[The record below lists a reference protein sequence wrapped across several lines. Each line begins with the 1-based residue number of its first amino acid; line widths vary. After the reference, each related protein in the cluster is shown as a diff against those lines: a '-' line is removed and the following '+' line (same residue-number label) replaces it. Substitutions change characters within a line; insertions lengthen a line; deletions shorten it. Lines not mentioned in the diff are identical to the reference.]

1 MREMHATELEYFK
14 ETLVNRKA
22 QIEKNI
28 DGVEKEMDALRELEL
43 NDEGDYASVSNDN
56 MVENAIGNQQ
66 ELELFEIDLALAK
79 IKEGTYGICEM
90 CEECVG
96 VHRLKVK
103 PHAKYCI
110 DCREIAEKSA
120 Q

>member
-1 MREMHATELEYFK
+1 MRESELKFFE
-14 ETLVNRKA
+14 ETLLARKE

-28 DGVEKEMDALRELEL
+28 HGVEQEMDQLRGLEL

-56 MVENAIGNQQ
+56 MVENAIGTQQ
-66 ELELFEIDLALAK
+66 EMELHEIELALVK
-79 IKEGTYGICEM
+79 IKNGAYNVCEM
-90 CEECVG
+90 CEEPIG
-96 VHRLKVK
+96 IQRLKVK

-110 DCREIAEKSA
+110 DCREIAEKNG

>member
-1 MREMHATELEYFK
+1 MKEMHATEIEYFQD
-14 ETLVNRKA
+14 TLLSRKA

-28 DGVEKEMDALRELEL
+28 LGVEKEMNELRELEL

-56 MVENAIGNQQ
+56 MVENAIGQQQ
-66 ELELFEIDLALAK
+66 EIELLEIDIALAK
-79 IKEGTYGICEM
+79 IKDGTYGICEM

-96 VHRLKVK
+96 VHRMKVK

-120 Q
+120 V

>member
-1 MREMHATELEYFK
+1 MREMHETEIEYFK
-14 ETLVNRKA
+14 ETLLSRKE

-28 DGVEKEMDALRELEL
+28 EGVEKEMDALRELEL

-66 ELELFEIDLALAK
+66 ELELLEIDVALAK
-79 IKEGTYGICEM
+79 IKDGTYGVCEM

-110 DCREIAEKSA
+110 DCREIVEKSA
-120 Q
+120 G

>member
-1 MREMHATELEYFK
+1 MREMHDTELEYFK
-14 ETLVNRKA
+14 ETLLSRKE

-28 DGVEKEMDALRELEL
+28 AGVEKEMDALRDLEL

-56 MVENAIGNQQ
+56 MVENAIGHQQ
-66 ELELFEIDLALAK
+66 ELELLEIDLALAK

-96 VHRLKVK
+96 VHRMKVK

-110 DCREIAEKSA
+110 DCREIAEKSGK
-120 Q
+120 

>member
-1 MREMHATELEYFK
+1 MHDTEIKYFK
-14 ETLVNRKA
+14 DTLETRKE

-28 DGVEKEMDALRELEL
+28 FGVEKEINELRELEL

-56 MVENAIGNQQ
+56 MVENAIGHQQ
-66 ELELFEIDLALAK
+66 ELELLEIDVALDK
-79 IKEGTYGICEM
+79 IKEGTYGVCEM
-90 CEECVG
+90 CEECIG

-110 DCREIAEKSA
+110 DCREIAEKSV
-120 Q
+120 